1 MTAIGMAVFRRCA
14 KATPTPV
21 SPWKNP
27 VRSCQVVLPGSD
39 GMGGLAIE
47 TAAAMPRRASLRL
60 ALICDWS
67 PPICPCKLA
76 ATLVMRRSLPGAPTD
91 TVFARLAIEPLPSA
105 TELGAVA
112 DAPAPSARDP
122 APLALLPNPRAVDPT
137 PDAVDV
143 CPIAVDC
150 VPLASAPVPHCSA
163 PPTGSEHGVGT

>member
-1 MTAIGMAVFRRCA
+1 MLPNMPNLRPYGTAGTPPAAIAT
-14 KATPTPV
+14 ATP
-21 SPWKNP
+21 SRN
-27 VRSCQVVLPGSD
+27 
-39 GMGGLAIE
+39 
-47 TAAAMPRRASLRL
+47 LRL
-60 ALICDWS
+60 FSLIWDCS
-67 PPICPCKLA
+67 PPICDWKLAERLLSWLTLTASVGLMPA